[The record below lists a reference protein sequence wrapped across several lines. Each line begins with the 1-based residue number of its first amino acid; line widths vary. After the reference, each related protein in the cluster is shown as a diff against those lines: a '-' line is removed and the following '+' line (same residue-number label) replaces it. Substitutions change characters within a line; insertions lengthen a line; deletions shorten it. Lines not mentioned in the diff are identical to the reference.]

1 MSSVWST
8 RAAIHCIAT
17 IGANVKLVF
26 LCIDLLLLAARFYR
40 EIYQISRFHG
50 AGVLHCRRGPKY
62 KGICS
67 AKSID
72 TYINP
77 NLFKF
82 NITVFHRSKI
92 NTPLIALWVG
102 LDPET

>member
-1 MSSVWST
+1 MSK
-8 RAAIHCIAT
+8 RP
-17 IGANVKLVF
+17 
-26 LCIDLLLLAARFYR
+26 
-40 EIYQISRFHG
+40 EI
-50 AGVLHCRRGPKY
+50 Y